1 VLPDI
6 DSVALRPL
14 AADETPPPSTPVPE
28 PPRHPTRTGA
38 RPEFP
43 PPAGFWVRLAATL
56 VDALVIGVTSFL
68 LALPFGGSAEIVVFT
83 LLSWVLSVA
92 VPVVGWARWGTT
104 PGKRLF
110 GLVLCTTDGDV
121 GLAWGQA
128 AIRWV
133 GYLLSGLLL
142 GAGFLMVAFSASK
155 RGLHDHLAGTYVG
168 RA

>member
-1 VLPDI
+1 
-6 DSVALRPL
+6 
-14 AADETPPPSTPVPE
+14 
-28 PPRHPTRTGA
+28 
-38 RPEFP
+38 
-43 PPAGFWVRLAATL
+43 VRLAATL
-56 VDALVIGVTSFL
+56 VDALVIGATSFL

-83 LLSWVLSVA
+83 LLSWILSVA

-121 GLAWGQA
+121 GLTWGQA